1 MTTLA
6 SQLEQLI
13 SLGIFVV
20 GFALAVL
27 SGLAYRRE
35 RDRRMALVTSAYV
48 LFAAY
53 GLVVFLEYFLIGLIS
68 YTDAE
73 LLEHSSAVFILIGLL
88 LFFVALTGE

>member
-1 MTTLA
+1 MATLA

-20 GFALAVL
+20 GFALALL

-35 RDRRMALVTSAYV
+35 RDRRMLLVTGAYV

-53 GLVVFLEYFLIGLIS
+53 GLIVFLEYFIVGLVS
-68 YTDAE
+68 YEFAE
-73 LLEHSSAVFILIGLL
+73 LLEHSSAAFILIGLL
-88 LFFVALTGE
+88 AFFVALTRE